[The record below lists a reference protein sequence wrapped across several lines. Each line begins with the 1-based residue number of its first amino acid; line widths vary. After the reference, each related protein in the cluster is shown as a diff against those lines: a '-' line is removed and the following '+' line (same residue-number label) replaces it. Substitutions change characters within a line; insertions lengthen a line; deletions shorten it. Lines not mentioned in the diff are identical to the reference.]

1 MSRTAAHSDAD
12 RPTREDRQRHVMTTP
27 LKKESTGRRRIGNHD
42 GSPLRSEKCVEELE
56 RNGGGIDAGF

>member
-1 MSRTAAHSDAD
+1 
-12 RPTREDRQRHVMTTP
+12 MTTP